1 LTDAPAAAAPLA
13 GLRILDLIRGAEG
26 AFAGRLLASLGAEVV
41 KVEPPAGN
49 ALRGDAPYLGDVEGA
64 ERSLR
69 WHHYAAGMRSVV
81 LDLDGDDGDRESFV
95 GLAAEADA
103 VLENMAPGRLDEL
116 GIGHDLLRE
125 RNPGL
130 VMTSIT
136 PFGQNGPRRDWLG
149 GDIVGYATGGMM
161 SLTGESNEAPV
172 RLGGG
177 QAHQLAG
184 LYAAMGTLCALTARV
199 ADGRGDHVDVSIQ
212 EAVASSIADA
222 GVTYFQLNDGLNP
235 GRVGTEHP
243 IVVPVVASPAK
254 DGHLLIDCAEGHQF
268 RSLVEW
274 AREHGAYVEPLEDP
288 GLDVAMN
295 RLPMRDL
302 INTLLATVTE
312 GFEKAAMYEPLQK
325 RSIPVAPVS
334 SMADIEHNAQLAARD
349 FWGGAVLEDGGD
361 PVTVARSP
369 FTFERNELAD
379 PARGPR
385 LGEHQ
390 DEPFARPWDAAPPA
404 HARRHGRTWGERPRA
419 LDGVRILDFSWA
431 LAGPWTGRM
440 LAHEGAE
447 VIRVESPRRLDV
459 LRQMAPDPER
469 AGAFINANSG
479 KLGLAIELG
488 DPEGAEIA
496 RRLAAEADI
505 VVDNFRPGVME
516 RLGLDHESLAKVN
529 PEIITCSLP
538 AQGETGPHREF
549 VAYGPVLHALA
560 GFTFLTGHPDG
571 PPSAICSGF
580 VDQLAA
586 GHAAVAILSALRHR
600 DRTGEGQHVSLSQFE
615 AAIGM
620 LDSVA
625 LEYFANG
632 TVETRRGNRDRNAAP
647 QGCYGCAGNDQWVA
661 VTVSDDEQWP
671 RLARLIGR
679 DDLAADAG
687 LADAAGRGARHDE
700 IDAAIAAW
708 SGARD
713 AEAAME
719 ELQAARVPAGKV
731 QRVGD
736 LLEHDPH
743 LRARGFYR
751 LTDHPVIGEIFVDG
765 PSIRLRRLEGDLG
778 GRPGP
783 LLGQDTRA
791 ILEEII
797 GIDAADVE
805 RLIEA
810 GVVAGIDDAALER
823 RLGTSAPS
831 LIGQRD

>member
-1 LTDAPAAAAPLA
+1 LTQAGSDGPAPLA
-13 GLRILDLIRGAEG
+13 GVRVLDLVRGAGG
-26 AFAGRLLASLGAEVV
+26 AFAGRLLGSLGAEVT
-41 KVEPPAGN
+41 KIEPPAGDP
-49 ALRGDAPYLGDVEGA
+49 LRAHAPFLGDEAGT

-69 WHHYAAGMRSVV
+69 WHHYASGMRSVV
-81 LDLDGDDGDRESFV
+81 LDLDGSEEDRTAFAV
-95 GLAAEADA
+95 LAAEAD
-103 VLENMAPGRLDEL
+103 VLLENLPPGRLEEL
-116 GIGHDLLRE
+116 GLGFDRLGE

-130 VMTSIT
+130 VVSSVT
-136 PFGQNGPRRDWLG
+136 PFGQDGPRRDWLG
-149 GDIVGYATGGMM
+149 DDIVGYATGGMM
-161 SLTGESNEAPV
+161 SLTGETNEAPV

-184 LYAAMGTLCALTARV
+184 LYAAMGALCALTAR
-199 ADGRGDHVDVSIQ
+199 AASGRGDHVDVSVQ

-268 RSLVEW
+268 RGMVEW
-274 AREHGAYVEPLEDP
+274 AREQGTYVEPLEDEAL
-288 GLDVAMN
+288 GVAMN
-295 RLPMRDL
+295 RLPLRDL
-302 INTLLATVTE
+302 INTLLATATE

-325 RSIPVAPVS
+325 KSVPVAPVS
-334 SMADIEHNAQLAARD
+334 SMVDIERNAQLEARG
-349 FWGGAVLEDGGD
+349 FWAEAELEDGAR
-361 PVTVARSP
+361 PVNVARSP
-369 FTFERNELAD
+369 YDFGRNGLPG

-390 DEPFARPWDAAPPA
+390 ERAFAAPRGEVRLP
-404 HARRHGRTWGERPRA
+404 HVTRRGRTWGDRPRA
-419 LDGVRILDFSWA
+419 LDGLRVLDFSWA

-447 VIRVESPRRLDV
+447 VIRVESGRRLDV

-469 AGAFINANSG
+469 AGAFINANAG
-479 KLGLAIELG
+479 KLGLALELG
-488 DPEGAEIA
+488 DPDGVRIA
-496 RRLAAEADI
+496 RELAANADV

-516 RLGLDHESLAKVN
+516 RLGLDHATLVQSN

-538 AQGETGPHREF
+538 AQGETGPHREY

-586 GHAAVAILSALRHR
+586 GHAAVGILSAVRHR
-600 DRTGEGQHVSLSQFE
+600 DLTGEGQHVALSQFE

-620 LDSVA
+620 LDSVV

-647 QGCYGCAGNDQWVA
+647 HGCYRCAGEEEWVTIA
-661 VTVSDDEQWP
+661 VTADEHWQ
-671 RLARLIGR
+671 RLARLLG
-679 DDLAADAG
+679 DEALAADPELAG
-687 LADAAGRGARHDE
+687 VAGRLARQDE
-700 IDAAIAAW
+700 LDAAIAGW
-708 SGARD
+708 SSARQ

-719 ELQAARVPAGKV
+719 ELQAAGVPAGRM

-736 LLEHDPH
+736 MLEHDPH

-751 LTDHPVIGEIFVDG
+751 LTEHPVIGEIFVDG
-765 PSIRLRRLEGDLG
+765 PPFHMKRLQGDLH

-791 ILEEII
+791 VLTEILGLDPAE
-797 GIDAADVE
+797 VE

-810 GVVAGIDDAALER
+810 EVIAGIDDASLER
-823 RLGTSAPS
+823 RLGQTVGSN
-831 LIGQRD
+831 IG